1 MSLISTDKY
10 PFLKSFEEAI
20 KDYGGIKF
28 YDIIAT
34 NGQVLNDAKERIKKI
49 LEDSNVESFKKYR
62 NSSLVFYTEMLI
74 LAIMN
79 DRRIIEKVLKKEAE
93 NFSKEISEESEDQ
106 FKELLKRLKVPIEY
120 KKIVYHN
127 GNRKIELT
135 YAINFVSYLTLI
147 RSLSN
152 SSLSLSQNILNK
164 GYVYLDKKNVL
175 GILKN
180 IIYNRLYQSI
190 KPISLSEIPE
200 TLKDLIIVKKGKTPP
215 CIEGLIRK
223 KDKNFEE
230 IKILIVYKMNTNN
243 DLNSI
248 INFLKENGIQDA
260 ENSVKE
266 IFRKREKYILYS
278 CRQMKEKNLCVAEC
292 GVKNPLQLY
301 FGTPDDTKKNL

>member
-20 KDYGGIKF
+20 KDFGGIKF

-49 LEDSNVESFKKYR
+49 LEDSSVESFKKYR
-62 NSSLVFYTEMLI
+62 YSSLVFYTELLI
-74 LAIMN
+74 LAIIN
-79 DRRIIEKVLKKEAE
+79 DRRIIEKVLQREAE

-120 KKIVYHN
+120 KKISYHN

-135 YAINFVSYLTLI
+135 YAIYFISYLTLS
-147 RSLSN
+147 RNLKS

-164 GYVYLDKKNVL
+164 GYVYLDKNRVL
-175 GILKN
+175 EILKN
-180 IIYNRLYQSI
+180 IIYNRLYQNI

-200 TLKDLIIVKKGKTPP
+200 TLKDLIIVKNGKTPP
-215 CIEGLIRK
+215 CIDGLIRK
-223 KDKNFEE
+223 QNKTSEE
-230 IKILIVYKMNTNN
+230 IKILIIYKLNINN
-243 DLNSI
+243 DLSSI
-248 INFLKENGIQDA
+248 TTFLKENGIQDA
-260 ENSVKE
+260 ENF
-266 IFRKREKYILYS
+266 INDILRKREKYILYS
-278 CRQMKEKNLCVAEC
+278 CKQMKEKSLCVSEC

-301 FGTPDDTKKNL
+301 FGKPDDTKKNL

>member
-10 PFLKSFEEAI
+10 PFLKSFDEAI

-49 LEDSNVESFKKYR
+49 LEDSPVESFKRYR
-62 NSSLVFYTEMLI
+62 YSSLVFYTELLI

-79 DRRIIEKVLKKEAE
+79 DRRIIEKVLKREAE

-120 KKIVYHN
+120 KKISYHN
-127 GNRKIELT
+127 GNRKIELS
-135 YAINFVSYLTLI
+135 YAINFISYLTLI
-147 RSLSN
+147 RNLTN

-164 GYVYLDKKNVL
+164 GYVYLDKNKVL
-175 GILKN
+175 EILKN
-180 IIYNRLYQSI
+180 TIYNKLYQNI

-200 TLKDLIIVKKGKTPP
+200 TLKDLIIVKNGKTPP
-215 CIEGLIRK
+215 CIDGLIRK
-223 KDKNFEE
+223 QNKTPEE
-230 IKILIVYKMNTNN
+230 IKILIVYKLDINT

-248 INFLKENGIQDA
+248 ITFLKENGVQEA
-260 ENSVKE
+260 ENYINE
-266 IFRKREKYILYS
+266 ILRKKEKYILYS
-278 CRQMKEKNLCVAEC
+278 CKQMKEKNLCISEC

-301 FGTPDDTKKNL
+301 FGKLDDTKKNL